1 MKTRKIRVISAAA
14 FVVLLG
20 AWTALFCTFKDNSLL
35 FFPGLPY
42 ETFALTDAPSGGY
55 STSDISLHGDTISAK
70 VNIRSGMAYPYAGIG
85 VNLMSV
91 DHRPAAS
98 QFDFS
103 KFDTIAVSASAG
115 RMKSLTLRI
124 LTDDPQYTREGE
136 YLSYRPLLA
145 TVPVS
150 PQASETK
157 LPLSS
162 FAVPERWLVMNGL
175 DHDDGFTYWN
185 RAVFFEISNGE
196 GALRGIPDEFE
207 IYSIRMYG
215 LNRGFVNAM
224 YTVLAFI
231 IAAFLISQVLAGR
244 EGSRKKKDEKEKSTR
259 KQMAEAA
266 RLLKTT
272 DRSIAEIAIAV
283 GEKNVS
289 AFERKFRKEFGKKP
303 LAYRRENA

>member
-1 MKTRKIRVISAAA
+1 MKTRKIRLISVAAL
-14 FVVLLG
+14 VVLLG
-20 AWTALFCTFKDNSLL
+20 AWAALFCTFKDNSLL
-35 FFPGLPY
+35 FFPGFPY
-42 ETFALTDAPSGGY
+42 EAYALTDSLSGGY

-98 QFDFS
+98 HFDFS
-103 KFDTIAVSASAG
+103 KFDTIAVRASAG
-115 RMKSLTLRI
+115 RMKSLTLRV
-124 LTDDPQYTREGE
+124 LTDDPQYTREGD
-136 YLSYRPLLA
+136 YLSFRPLM
-145 TVPVS
+145 VSMPVL
-150 PQASETK
+150 PQAAEVK
-157 LPLSS
+157 LPLSA

-185 RAVFFEISNGE
+185 RAVRFEISNGE

-215 LNRGFVNAM
+215 RNYGFVNAM
-224 YTVLAFI
+224 YIALALVVV
-231 IAAFLISQVLAGR
+231 AFLASQVLAGR
-244 EGSRKKKDEKEKSTR
+244 EVVRKKKDEKGKSTQ
-259 KQMAEAA
+259 KQLAEAA
-266 RLLKTT
+266 RLLRTT

-283 GEKNVS
+283 GEKNIS
-289 AFERKFRKEFGKKP
+289 AFERKFRKEYGKKP

>member
-1 MKTRKIRVISAAA
+1 
-14 FVVLLG
+14 
-20 AWTALFCTFKDNSLL
+20 
-35 FFPGLPY
+35 
-42 ETFALTDAPSGGY
+42 
-55 STSDISLHGDTISAK
+55 
-70 VNIRSGMAYPYAGIG
+70 MAYPYAGIG

-91 DHRPAAS
+91 DHRPATS

-115 RMKSLTLRI
+115 RMKSLTVRI
-124 LTDDPQYTREGE
+124 LTDDPQYSREGE

-145 TVPVS
+145 TVPVT

-215 LNRGFVNAM
+215 RNHGFVDAM
-224 YTVLAFI
+224 YVVLALVI
-231 IAAFLISQVLAGR
+231 VAFLASLVLAGR
-244 EGSRKKKDEKEKSTR
+244 EGSRKKKDEKEKVAKNR
-259 KQMAEAA
+259 LAEAA
-266 RLLKTT
+266 KLLRTT

-289 AFERKFRKEFGKKP
+289 AFERKFRKEYGKKP

>member
-1 MKTRKIRVISAAA
+1 MKTRKIRIISVAAL
-14 FVVLLG
+14 VVLLG
-20 AWTALFCTFKDNSLL
+20 AWAALFCTFKDNSLT
-35 FFPGLPY
+35 FFPNLAY
-42 ETFALTDAPSGGY
+42 EAYALTDAASGGF

-70 VNIRSGMAYPYAGIG
+70 VNIRSGMAYPYAGVG
-85 VNLMSV
+85 VNLMSI
-91 DHRPAAS
+91 DHRPATS
-98 QFDFS
+98 RFDFS
-103 KFDTIAVSASAG
+103 KFDTIAVTASAG

-124 LTDDPQYTREGE
+124 LTDDPEYSHEGD

-145 TVPVS
+145 TIPVES
-150 PQASETK
+150 KANEVK
-157 LPLSS
+157 LSLSS

-185 RAVFFEISNGE
+185 RAILFEISNGE

-215 LNRGFVNAM
+215 QNRGFVNAM
-224 YTVLAFI
+224 YIVLAFI
-231 IAAFLISQVLAGR
+231 IVVFLASQVLAGR
-244 EGSRKKKDEKEKSTR
+244 EGSRKKKDEKEKATQ

-266 RLLKTT
+266 KLLKTT
-272 DRSIAEIAIAV
+272 DRSVAEIALAI

-289 AFERKFRKEFGKKP
+289 AFERKFRKEYGKKP

>member
-1 MKTRKIRVISAAA
+1 MKTRKIRLISVAA

-20 AWTALFCTFKDNSLL
+20 AWTAIFCTFKDNSLL
-35 FFPGLPY
+35 FFPGFPY
-42 ETFALTDAPSGGY
+42 EAYALTDAPSGGY

-98 QFDFS
+98 YFDFS
-103 KFDTIAVSASAG
+103 KFDTIAVRASAG

-124 LTDDPQYTREGE
+124 LTDDPQYTREGD
-136 YLSYRPLLA
+136 YLSFRPLM
-145 TVPVS
+145 VPLPVL
-150 PQASETK
+150 PQADEAK
-157 LPLSS
+157 LPLSA

-185 RAVFFEISNGE
+185 RAVRFEISNGE

-215 LNRGFVNAM
+215 RNHGLVNAM
-224 YTVLAFI
+224 YVVLALVVV
-231 IAAFLISQVLAGR
+231 AFLASQVLAGR
-244 EGSRKKKDEKEKSTR
+244 EVARKKKGEKDSATK
-259 KQMAEAA
+259 KQLAEAA
-266 RLLKTT
+266 RLLRTT

-289 AFERKFRKEFGKKP
+289 AFERKFRKEYGKKP